1 MGEFLQ
7 ESLDFGTAA
16 ALRGDQ
22 QGELR
27 GQIVTF
33 VTVDGRKKRPQLGER
48 VGQDVGVTV
57 AGSDEPGD
65 GI

>member
-1 MGEFLQ
+1 MFDLG
-7 ESLDFGTAA
+7 AA
-16 ALRGDQ
+16 TALRRDQ

-33 VTVDGRKKRPQLGER
+33 VTVDGREKRPQLRER

-57 AGSDEPGD
+57 AGSDEPLD